1 MKYLQLYTEKLCLSK
16 PMGQH
21 SIIILPNFVELKYT
35 ASVHWQCKLVHMS
48 LVSFLWEIGKQGRP
62 RSDVTDALYVV
73 PDQVTTVCLQ
83 NDLLYLSVDLT
94 KGSFGHISSFCAIK
108 ISKTSIFSRFCMFLQ

>member
-35 ASVHWQCKLVHMS
+35 ASLQRQCKLVHMS
-48 LVSFLWEIGKQGRP
+48 LVSFLWDLGKQCRP
-62 RSDVTDALYVV
+62 RSDIADASDVAS
-73 PDQVTTVCLQ
+73 DQVTTVCLQ
-83 NDLLYLSVDLT
+83 NVLL
-94 KGSFGHISSFCAIK
+94 KFE
-108 ISKTSIFSRFCMFLQ
+108 